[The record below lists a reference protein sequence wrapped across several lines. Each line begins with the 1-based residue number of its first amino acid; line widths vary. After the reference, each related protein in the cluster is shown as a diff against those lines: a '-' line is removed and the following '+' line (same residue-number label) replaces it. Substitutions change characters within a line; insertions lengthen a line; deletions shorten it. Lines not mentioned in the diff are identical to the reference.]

1 MQDDKYLFVDYFAM
15 LATDEVGWLGMMLVA
30 ILHTA
35 TKTFECFYQNVTTL
49 RSTRKPSIGGGG

>member
-35 TKTFECFYQNVTTL
+35 TKTFE
-49 RSTRKPSIGGGG
+49 